1 MSVRSLLHRGTDSSS
16 EDFGFGNTKWVASRH
31 QDAVTLLMLFVVL
44 QLGLPAQ
51 YVIGPLGGAGG
62 PATVLGLGLLLWW
75 AVHTLAYG
83 GVRAQLQD
91 RTRWL
96 LVWWLFAVLCA
107 YLAATIRPIDSTEL
121 SAADRGLLSVFSWA
135 GVVFLIMDGIRTR
148 ARLERLLRTVSVMGG
163 LVALLGLVQF
173 QTGLAL
179 TNYLKLPGLSE
190 NGVVGGVASREGFLR
205 PAGTATHPIEFGV
218 VLAVMLPLTL
228 YFAMNDT
235 HRGKFARWWP
245 VACIGLA
252 VPVSVSRSAI
262 ICVVV
267 AFLVLL
273 PAWSRVQRRVAGLA
287 VLVLMGVVFIAIPGM
302 IGTIFG
308 LFSAIGGDD
317 TSVQSRTDSYALA
330 AQFISRNP
338 IFGRGF
344 GTFLP
349 SYRILDN
356 QYLGTMIEV
365 GAFGLLA
372 LLALHY
378 GSVGIALGIR
388 RSSTDPATRL
398 LAQTL
403 AASTAAG
410 CISFAFFDA
419 FSFPQAASLTF
430 VTIGA
435 IGALRR
441 LSVAEE
447 RARVAD
453 EAGLDEPDE
462 DEYVEGSYGPDE
474 FQPDEFQPEEFEPD
488 GYEDDSAEDGST
500 AQPPDGQRP
509 GQAGDA
515 DPGAGDNPHVQLV

>member
-1 MSVRSLLHRGTDSSS
+1 MSLRSRLFRGTDTST
-16 EDFGFGNTKWVASRH
+16 EDFGVGRTKWVASRH
-31 QDAVTLLMLFVVL
+31 QDAVTLLMLFVIL
-44 QLGLPAQ
+44 QLGLPAV

-75 AVHTLAYG
+75 TVHQLAYG
-83 GVRAQLQD
+83 GLREQLHD

-96 LVWWLFAVLCA
+96 LVAWLFAVLCA
-107 YLAATIRPIDSTEL
+107 YLAATLRPIDSTEL

-135 GVVFLIMDGIRTR
+135 GVVFLIMDGVRTR
-148 ARLERLLRTVSVMGG
+148 ARLDRLLRTMSVMGG
-163 LVALLGLVQF
+163 LVAALGIAQF
-173 QTGLAL
+173 YTGLPL
-179 TNYLKLPGLSE
+179 TNYLQLPGLSA
-190 NGVVGGVASREGFLR
+190 NGSLGDVASREGFLR

-218 VLAVMLPLTL
+218 VLAVMLPLCL
-228 YFAMNDT
+228 YYAMNDT
-235 HRGKFARWWP
+235 HRSKFARWWP
-245 VACIGLA
+245 VACIGIA
-252 VPVSVSRSAI
+252 VPIAVSRSAI
-262 ICVVV
+262 ICVVIGFLFLFP
-267 AFLVLL
+267 AWSAAQRRTAGIGILVLL
-273 PAWSRVQRRVAGLA
+273 GF
-287 VLVLMGVVFIAIPGM
+287 VFIAIPGM

-308 LFSAIGGDD
+308 LFSAIGGND

-330 AQFISRNP
+330 GQFIGNSP

-365 GAFGLLA
+365 GAVGVLA

-378 GSVGIALGIR
+378 GSVGIALGVR
-388 RSSTDPATRL
+388 KRSTDEPTRQ

-441 LSVAEE
+441 LAAAAEAEKLVA
-447 RARVAD
+447 AGFAD
-453 EAGLDEPDE
+453 EEPEDGYQDPADDEDSGDQEEYDDFEDEPEQDGDE
-462 DEYVEGSYGPDE
+462 AD
-474 FQPDEFQPEEFEPD
+474 
-488 GYEDDSAEDGST
+488 
-500 AQPPDGQRP
+500 
-509 GQAGDA
+509 GDA
-515 DPGAGDNPHVQLV
+515 DPGAGGSPHVQLV